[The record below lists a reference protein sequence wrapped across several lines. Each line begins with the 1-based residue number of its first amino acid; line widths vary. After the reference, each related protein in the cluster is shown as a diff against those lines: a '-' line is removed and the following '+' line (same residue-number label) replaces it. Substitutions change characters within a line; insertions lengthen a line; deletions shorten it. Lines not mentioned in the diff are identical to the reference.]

1 MQRPVLVGRNYG
13 GGGRQGK
20 FSRANQVSVFKDVP
34 PPATLEERDEKS
46 RSRFFFYFIIDLKI
60 ISLIFLDEI
69 NRKPG

>member
-20 FSRANQVSVFKDVP
+20 FSRANQVFKDVP

-46 RSRFFFYFIIDLKI
+46 RSRFFFFYFIIDLKI
-60 ISLIFLDEI
+60 MSLTFLDEI

>member
-1 MQRPVLVGRNYG
+1 MLVGRNYG

-20 FSRANQVSVFKDVP
+20 FSRANQVFKDVP

-46 RSRFFFYFIIDLKI
+46 RSRFFFYFDLKI
-60 ISLIFLDEI
+60 MSLTFLDEI